1 MKKVYFL
8 LFVLTLLFA
17 GSAFAAAEFQIV
29 LFDLVDA
36 DTGES
41 ISLVSVKAADSVD
54 VEAVVRIRNIGSDAG
69 DETLTIVVKNDQG
82 VSIPPSKSAPS
93 TNLNPLDSAGDS
105 TDHTLTF
112 TIPGTWKA
120 GLYSF
125 YATVYNDTDGLSDGQ
140 ELKTLTL
147 VIIKPPPVPELDFVF
162 IPLLALSVL
171 AVLFFADKRQSGKL

>member
-69 DETLTIVVKNDQG
+69 DETLTIVIKDSKG
-82 VSIPPSKSAPS
+82 VVLDTNTATS
-93 TNLNPLDSAGDS
+93 TNLNPLGSAGDS

-112 TIPGTWKA
+112 TIPGSWEA

-125 YATVYNDTDGLSDGQ
+125 YATVYNNTDGLSDGQ

-147 VIIKPPPVPELDFVF
+147 VLITPPPVPELDFVF